1 MKLNLKNLQGILV
14 CIFISGLLIFV
25 QIPIAS
31 QEASVFSNYYLS
43 PFIVNPAFTGSSYY
57 PQAVLSTR
65 KQWVGFQDSPGTIL
79 LSGNYRIGTYDFY
92 DPKGFVNKGKLKIK
106 DRLGLGLAIY
116 RDKNGP
122 LENTGGTFSYAYH
135 SQINSKDEI
144 SFGMSVIG
152 TYYSFNSSILEP
164 DQPDDPYLMNGND
177 NKFRLNFNLG
187 ALYHSSTYF
196 IGISAAK
203 ILPDQYS
210 TNDPL
215 EIQPSYFLMGGY
227 KYKINNGFSV
237 EPSLTVKKLGSD
249 GFSVDV
255 FSKLYI
261 KKINWIA
268 LSYSTSGKVNFLFGV
283 HLVKMVYAGYAYEYS
298 LSKISKYT
306 YGTHEIY
313 LGINLGLFGVE
324 GIGRSSVKHQ

>member
-1 MKLNLKNLQGILV
+1 MKSDLKYLQGNLL
-14 CIFISGLLIFV
+14 CLLISVLLGFT
-25 QIPIAS
+25 QIPTS
-31 QEASVFSNYYLS
+31 GQEASVFSNYYLS

-65 KQWVGFQDSPGTIL
+65 KQWVGIPDSPGTIL

-92 DPKGFVNKGKLKIK
+92 DPKGFVNKGKLKLK
-106 DRLGLGLAIY
+106 DRLGLGMAIY

-122 LENTGGTFSYAYH
+122 SENTGGIFSYAYH
-135 SQINSKDEI
+135 SQINSKDEL

-164 DQPDDPYLMNGND
+164 DQPDDPYLLNGND

-196 IGISAAK
+196 VGISAAK
-203 ILPDQYS
+203 ILPDHYS
-210 TNDPL
+210 VNDPV
-215 EIQPSYFLMGGY
+215 EMQPSYFLMGGY
-227 KYKINNGFSV
+227 KYKINNVFSI
-237 EPSLTVKKLGSD
+237 EPSLTVKKLGSE

-255 FSKLYI
+255 FSKLYV
-261 KKINWIA
+261 KRINWIA

-283 HLVKMVYAGYAYEYS
+283 HLIKMVYAGYAYEYS

-313 LGINLGLFGVE
+313 LGINLGLFAVD
-324 GIGRSSVKHQ
+324 GIGRSSGKKL

>member
-1 MKLNLKNLQGILV
+1 MNFYKFTFWLPLLILSAT
-14 CIFISGLLIFV
+14 FISKG
-25 QIPIAS
+25 

-65 KQWVGFQDSPGTIL
+65 KQWVGISDSPGTIL

-92 DPKGFVNKGKLKIK
+92 DPKGFVNKGPLKLK
-106 DRLGLGLAIY
+106 DRLGLGVALY

-122 LENTGGTFSYAYH
+122 AENTGGVLSYAYH
-135 SQINSKDEI
+135 SQINSKDEL
-144 SFGMSVIG
+144 SFGLSVIG
-152 TYYSFNSSILEP
+152 TYYAFNSSVLDP
-164 DQPDDPYLMNGND
+164 DQPDDPYLLNGND

-196 IGISAAK
+196 IGISAIK
-203 ILPDQYS
+203 ILPDHYNV
-210 TNDPL
+210 NDLPAMH
-215 EIQPSYFLMGGY
+215 PSYFLMGGY
-227 KYKINNGFSV
+227 KHKINSFFAI
-237 EPSLTVKKLGSD
+237 EPSLTIKKLGSD
-249 GFSVDV
+249 GLSVDV

-261 KKINWIA
+261 KQLNWIA
-268 LSYSTSGKVNFLFGV
+268 FSYSTTGKINFLFGA
-283 HLVKMVYAGYAYEYS
+283 HLLKMVYAGYSYEYS

-313 LGINLGLFGVE
+313 LGINLGLFGVG
-324 GIGRSSVKHQ
+324 GIGRSTESKL